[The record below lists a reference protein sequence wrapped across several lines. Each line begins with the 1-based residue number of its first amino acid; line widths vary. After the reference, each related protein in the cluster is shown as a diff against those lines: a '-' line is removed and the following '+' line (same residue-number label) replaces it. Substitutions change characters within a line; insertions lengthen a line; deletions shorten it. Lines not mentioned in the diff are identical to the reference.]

1 MHQQLASGIYTGLLH
16 HARWKPKQHQ
26 FQYAVFMAY
35 IDLDEIPALCSRSL
49 FWSHTKI
56 APFWIRRKDYFGD
69 PNESLKQAVYQKVQ
83 QELGFQPN
91 GPVRLLTNPRCFG
104 LRMNPISVFYVF
116 DSSGSQLLAV
126 LAEVTNTPWDK
137 RHVYA
142 IDYRNNPSTKP
153 REFNKALH
161 VSPFMPMQQKYRW
174 QTNLPTQN
182 IRIRLQNFAISET
195 PQLEELGAE
204 RKTFEALLLLNRQE
218 CTTPVLTSLLWRF
231 PWMTAKVFAAI
242 YWQAIKLLFK
252 RATFYTYTAPVN
264 DKHIRLANV
273 SDKKLKRTGL

>member
-1 MHQQLASGIYTGLLH
+1 MDQQLTSGIYTGLLH
-16 HARWKPKQHQ
+16 HARWQPKQHQ

-35 IDLDEIPALCSRSL
+35 IDLDEIPALCSRSIL
-49 FWSHTKI
+49 WSHQTI

-69 PNESLKQAVYQKVQ
+69 PNESLKQSVYQKVQ

-91 GPVRLLTNPRCFG
+91 GPVRMLTNPRCFG

-116 DSSGSQLLAV
+116 DANGTQLQAV

-142 IDYRNNPSTKP
+142 IDYRSDVIAKS
-153 REFNKALH
+153 REFGKALH

-174 QTNLPTQN
+174 QTNLPAQN
-182 IRIRLQNFAISET
+182 IRIRLQNLAVSET
-195 PQLEELGAE
+195 PQREELGAE
-204 RKTFEALLLLNRQE
+204 RKTFEALLLLDREE

-231 PWMTAKVFAAI
+231 PWMTAKVLAAI

-252 RATFYTYTAPVN
+252 HAKFYAYPPSVDASINSMN
-264 DKHIRLANV
+264 DV
-273 SDKKLKRTGL
+273 DKK